1 MKTHLN
7 SRILIALGIVSLLAP
22 LSSWAGQPVSTASGK
37 SAKPVIEE
45 PQYQLQPIFTRYAKI
60 SDKVTFS
67 TMVRGSRNVE
77 LQEAG
82 DLESWGADVEIVF
95 PFFERFQLRI
105 NGPIY
110 TNGHAR
116 TLPVPVTGKGGRTVT
131 QKVENI
137 SMSGYGGVFD
147 FVSLQLEAQ
156 FLTEEKNGINMTAS
170 IGGAKIADPLRT
182 HSFGRYNHAGE
193 YYMIQLRADK
203 KVNDWLTLAGH
214 LGARHYYI
222 SDDLNPAGQ
231 SDGDVFTHYE
241 AFIAGVFNPWHS
253 TVFPVLEIAYTGD
266 GDQYN
271 SVLVVPEIIWAV
283 NKHLEL
289 KAAIPLG
296 ITDDGERV
304 GFRVQA
310 TMRF

>member
-1 MKTHLN
+1 MKTYLY
-7 SRILIALGIVSLLAP
+7 SRIVFTLGIGSLLAP
-22 LSSWAGQPVSTASGK
+22 LTSQAGQPVSASTGK
-37 SAKPVIEE
+37 GAKPVIEE
-45 PQYQLQPIFTRYAKI
+45 PKYQLQPIFTRYAKI

-82 DLESWGADVEIVF
+82 NLESWGADVEIVF
-95 PFFERFQLRI
+95 PFLERYQLRI
-105 NGPIY
+105 NGPVY

-116 TLPVPVTGKGGRTVT
+116 TLPVPVTGKGGRIVT
-131 QKVENI
+131 QKEENI
-137 SMSGYGGVFD
+137 SLSGYGGVFD

-156 FLTEEKNGINMTAS
+156 ILTEEKSGINLTAS
-170 IGGAKIADPLRT
+170 IGGAKMADPLRT
-182 HSFGRYNHAGE
+182 NSVGRYNHAGE

-203 KVNDWLTLAGH
+203 KVNDWLTLVGH

-222 SDDLNPAGQ
+222 SDDINPAGQ
-231 SDGDVFTHYE
+231 SDGDVFTHFE
-241 AFIAGVFNPWHS
+241 AFVAGVFNPWNS
-253 TVFPVLEIAYTGD
+253 NVFPVLEIVYTGD
-266 GDQYN
+266 CDKYN
-271 SVLVVPEIIWAV
+271 SFLVVPEVIWAV
-283 NKHLEL
+283 NTHLEL

-296 ITDDGERV
+296 VSDDGERV